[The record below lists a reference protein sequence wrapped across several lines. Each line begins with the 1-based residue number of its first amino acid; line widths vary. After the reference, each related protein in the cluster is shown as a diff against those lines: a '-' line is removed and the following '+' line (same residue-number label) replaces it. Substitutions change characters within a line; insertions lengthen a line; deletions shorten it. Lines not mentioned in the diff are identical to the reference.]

1 METVVEV
8 SRDIRVD
15 AVVAELV
22 PEHGEA
28 KARNRALREQQG
40 ARRAR
45 SRKRY
50 TFWVAVASGIDARA
64 ANAHGSFR

>member
-8 SRDIRVD
+8 SRDMRVD

-50 TFWVAVASGIDARA
+50 TF
-64 ANAHGSFR
+64 